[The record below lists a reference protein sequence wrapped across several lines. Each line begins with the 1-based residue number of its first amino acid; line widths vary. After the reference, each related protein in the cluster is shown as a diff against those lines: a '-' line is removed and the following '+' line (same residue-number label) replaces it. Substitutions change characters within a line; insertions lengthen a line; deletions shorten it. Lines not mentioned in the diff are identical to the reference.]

1 MLAPNNFSKISS
13 INQASFFE
21 SSPHDNQRFTV
32 SLSPSGA
39 PTQRSRAMP
48 APNTEAEREEVESRA
63 AEAYRENLDAGV
75 LFVLKSKGSWLHCG
89 YHLTTAIVAPALL
102 SLPLALS
109 LLGWVAGVLFLTVA
123 AAVTFYSYVLLSIV
137 LEYHAKLGRRLLRFR
152 DMAHHILGPGWGHYY
167 IAAIQFLL
175 CFSAVVASALLAGQG
190 MKAIYVLEKPDGAMK
205 LYEFISISGAIM
217 VILAQI
223 PSFHSLRH
231 LNLVSLI
238 LCLAYSACAT
248 AASIY
253 VGHSRNTPQ
262 RDYELPGEGQDR
274 VFGVFNAI
282 SIISMTYGNGIIPEI
297 QATVAPPVGRKVLKG
312 LCLCYV
318 VVVSTFFTVAISGYW
333 AFGNRAQGNVLSNFI
348 VDDRA
353 LIPKW
358 FIIMTNVF
366 TVLQIFV
373 VSIVYLQPMNEVL
386 EVFFADPKKAQYST
400 RNVTPRIAFRSL
412 VVVVSTAIAAMLPF
426 FGDIAAVVGAFCI
439 LPLDFVVPAVMYNIT
454 FRPPT
459 RGFIFWTNLAI
470 VAVFSAL
477 TVAGCIAA
485 VRQVVLDAKT
495 YKLFANL

>member
-1 MLAPNNFSKISS
+1 
-13 INQASFFE
+13 
-21 SSPHDNQRFTV
+21 
-32 SLSPSGA
+32 
-39 PTQRSRAMP
+39 MP

-152 DMAHHILGPGWGHYY
+152 DMAHHILGQ
-167 IAAIQFLL
+167 IVQ
-175 CFSAVVASALLAGQG
+175 
-190 MKAIYVLEKPDGAMK
+190 AIYVLEKPDGAMK

-253 VGHSRNTPQ
+253 VGHSRNAPQ

-274 VFGVFNAI
+274 VFGIFNAI
-282 SIISMTYGNGIIPEI
+282 SIIAMTYGNGIIPEI

-318 VVVSTFFTVAISGYW
+318 VVVSTFFAVAISGYW

-358 FIIMTNVF
+358 LLIMTNVF
-366 TVLQIFV
+366 TVLQIFP
-373 VSIVYLQPMNEVL
+373 VSIVSNLEPFYLPVFLQPMNEVL

-426 FGDIAAVVGAFCI
+426 FGDIAEVVGAFCI

-470 VAVFSAL
+470 AVVFSAL
-477 TVAGCIAA
+477 TVIGCIAA